1 MKNAVKGRDII
12 ERTFELAVR
21 IVKLAGSLTQR
32 SRVGEKLASQIIR
45 SGTSIGANVEEAQA
59 AESRADFIHKYRISL
74 KEARETIYWLKL
86 IAAANLLP
94 EKSIASLRTEADEIS
109 RVIAKIIIN
118 SKKKQVSL

>member
-109 RVIAKIIIN
+109 RIIAKIIIN
-118 SKKKQVSL
+118 SKKERKL